1 MQFTSPRHCGA
12 HSTRRS
18 TSLAASCG
26 RLLAHCT
33 LIVALTIACGPESAR
48 DGSALQAAQQVK
60 AAGPEADSRSG
71 APVDSVAA
79 GLYETARFT
88 RISGDRCIDM
98 LLAADGRIYLCGFV
112 HTAEADDQILLVCYD
127 DAGREVWRRELGGA
141 ETDRGGLLAQTPDGR
156 LFYSARLTGAQ
167 TIDGIDIPSP
177 ADGVFFFEFDA
188 QGRATDVVQ
197 LDIDHV
203 SDIAHRGEV
212 IIAAGAEMTKGR
224 PTTVL
229 AGFRTDGREKWR
241 SPLGSASRICDMY
254 AAPDGGIYQT
264 GAFHE
269 NVSIGDETHS
279 SEGVFD
285 SDAFVAKY
293 SDGRAEWFS
302 RFGSKGNSRP
312 GYRSGDIAL
321 SSLLLTGHAR
331 GGMQI
336 AGFRIDPLDDRHV
349 LHLLSLPTDFSR
361 LR

>member
-1 MQFTSPRHCGA
+1 M
-12 HSTRRS
+12 
-18 TSLAASCG
+18 
-26 RLLAHCT
+26 
-33 LIVALTIACGPESAR
+33 
-48 DGSALQAAQQVK
+48 
-60 AAGPEADSRSG
+60 
-71 APVDSVAA
+71 AA
-79 GLYETARFT
+79 GLYETARST

-98 LLAADGRIYLCGFV
+98 LVAADGRIYLCGFV

-127 DAGREVWRRELGGA
+127 ASGREVWRRELGGA

-229 AGFRTDGREKWR
+229 AGFRADGREEWR
-241 SPLGSASRICDMY
+241 SSLGSTSRICDMY
-254 AAPDGGIYQT
+254 AAPDGSIYLA

-331 GGMQI
+331 GGADRRFPYRS
-336 AGFRIDPLDDRHV
+336 AGRPPRAAFAQSSHGLQSPAMSVEYDRITSRSKPAERRRKPPGSAARRFSP
-349 LHLLSLPTDFSR
+349 LLSRFALLALAASPRTLHIASTS
-361 LR
+361 